1 MPHLQIR
8 NVPEDLHLAL
18 QVWAKEKNS
27 SVSALVLNQ
36 LKQQIQLRAFEK
48 SLRKLPTTDTPQETV
63 KNLRAGRE
71 KR

>member
-18 QVWAKEKNS
+18 RNWAKENNS

-48 SLRKLPTTDTPQETV
+48 SLRDLPTTDTPQKTV
-63 KNLRAGRE
+63 KNLHAEREGR
-71 KR
+71 

>member
-18 QVWAKEKNS
+18 QIWAKEKNT

-48 SLRKLPTTDTPQETV
+48 SLRKLPTTEAPQETV
-63 KNLRAGRE
+63 NSLHAERE
-71 KR
+71 ER

>member
-8 NVPEDLHLAL
+8 NVPKDLHLAL
-18 QVWAKEKNS
+18 QIWAKENNS

-48 SLRKLPTTDTPQETV
+48 SLRKLPITDTPQETV
-63 KNLRAGRE
+63 NNLYAGRDE
-71 KR
+71 R

>member
-8 NVPEDLHLAL
+8 NVPEALHRAL
-18 QVWAKEKNS
+18 QIWAKEENS

-36 LKQQIQLRAFEK
+36 LKQGVQLRAFEK

-63 KNLRAGRE
+63 NSLHAGRND
-71 KR
+71 R

>member
-27 SVSALVLNQ
+27 SVSSLVLNQ
-36 LKQQIQLRAFEK
+36 LKQQVQLRAFEK
-48 SLRKLPTTDTPQETV
+48 LLRKLPTTGIPQETV
-63 KNLRAGRE
+63 KNLHAGRE
-71 KR
+71 ER